1 MVVYFIL
8 IVKTFT
14 LTSGRPIRSSVIPY
28 STITTTKGV
37 KMIRK
42 HHHNRN
48 MTEGP
53 IFGKLFIFAIPI
65 LFTGVLQL
73 LFNAADMAVVG
84 RYAPDGELA
93 VGAVGACT
101 ALINLIVNTA
111 MGMSIGV
118 GVSVAHDIGSG
129 DHARLKK
136 VVHTAVSFSALL
148 GVGVALIGFTFAEP
162 LLRLMGTPESIL
174 PMSVPYMKAYFIGVP
189 ACMVYNYSAAAI
201 RSSGDTTSPL
211 IFLAT
216 SGVVNVLLNLVMV
229 LGFGMGAVGV
239 GIATAASQ
247 YVAMTLALIYMIRTD
262 RLCKIDL
269 KEIKPDSPSVKRILR
284 LGAPSGLSSM
294 LFALSNVLIQ
304 STVNSYGDI
313 VISGHATAANIDGI
327 VYICMY
333 SISQAIIVFAGQNMG
348 AAKFKRLDRVLVCG
362 MSLATLVG
370 VCASSIALLL
380 SKPLLNF
387 FTPGETAV
395 IEAGM
400 RRLIGICAPY
410 FLCGLMDVTSH
421 FNKGIGKQIVPT
433 LIALIG
439 NCLMRV
445 IWIFTI
451 CRIFPGSP
459 DMPNNIYYLY
469 LSYPVTWTI
478 AFVANVIYYLFLR
491 KKLISG
497 RLNIHI

>member
-1 MVVYFIL
+1 
-8 IVKTFT
+8 
-14 LTSGRPIRSSVIPY
+14 
-28 STITTTKGV
+28 
-37 KMIRK
+37 
-42 HHHNRN
+42 

-53 IFGKLFIFAIPI
+53 IFGKLFIFAMPI

-84 RYAPDGELA
+84 RYALDGELA
-93 VGAVGACT
+93 VGAVGACS

-129 DHARLKK
+129 DHDRLKR
-136 VVHTAVSFSALL
+136 VIHTAISFAAML
-148 GVGVALIGFTFAEP
+148 GICVAVIGFTFAEP
-162 LLRLMGTPESIL
+162 LLRLMGTPDNIL
-174 PMSVPYMKAYFIGVP
+174 AMSVPYMKAYFIGVP
-189 ACMVYNYSAAAI
+189 ACMVYNYAAAAI
-201 RSSGDTTSPL
+201 RSSGDTTRPL
-211 IFLAT
+211 IFLAI
-216 SGVVNVLLNLVMV
+216 SGVVNIGLNLVMV
-229 LGFGMGAVGV
+229 LGFGFGAVGV

-247 YVAMTLALIYMIRTD
+247 YVSMILALVYMSRTD
-262 RLCKIDL
+262 KLCHVEL
-269 KEIKPDSPSVKRILR
+269 GSLRPEFRSVKRILR

-313 VISGHATAANIDGI
+313 VISGHATAATIDGV
-327 VYICMY
+327 VYMCMY

-348 AAKFKRLDRVLVCG
+348 AAKFKRLDRVLICG
-362 MSLATLVG
+362 MSLVTLVG
-370 VCASSIALLL
+370 VGASSIALLL
-380 SKPLLNF
+380 SNTLLNF
-387 FTPGETAV
+387 FTPGETEV

-410 FLCGLMDVTSH
+410 FLCGLMDVASH
-421 FNKGIGKQIVPT
+421 FNKGIGKQLVPT

-478 AFVANVIYYLFLR
+478 AFVANVIYYLILR

>member
-1 MVVYFIL
+1 
-8 IVKTFT
+8 
-14 LTSGRPIRSSVIPY
+14 
-28 STITTTKGV
+28 
-37 KMIRK
+37 
-42 HHHNRN
+42 

-53 IFGKLFIFAIPI
+53 IFGKLFIFAMPI

-84 RYAPDGELA
+84 RYALDGELA
-93 VGAVGACT
+93 VGAVGACS

-129 DHARLKK
+129 DHDRLKR
-136 VVHTAVSFSALL
+136 VIHTAISFAAML
-148 GVGVALIGFTFAEP
+148 GICVAVIGFTFAEP
-162 LLRLMGTPESIL
+162 LLRLMGTPDNIL
-174 PMSVPYMKAYFIGVP
+174 AMSVPYMKAYFIGVP
-189 ACMVYNYSAAAI
+189 ACMVYNYAAAAI
-201 RSSGDTTSPL
+201 RSSGDTTRPL

-216 SGVVNVLLNLVMV
+216 SGVVNIGLNLVMV

-247 YVAMTLALIYMIRTD
+247 YVSMILALVYMSRTD
-262 RLCKIDL
+262 KLCHVEL
-269 KEIKPDSPSVKRILR
+269 GSLRPEFRSVKRILR

-313 VISGHATAANIDGI
+313 VISGHATAATIDGV
-327 VYICMY
+327 VYMCMY

-348 AAKFKRLDRVLVCG
+348 AAKFKRLDRVLMCG
-362 MSLATLVG
+362 MSLVTLVG
-370 VCASSIALLL
+370 VGASSIALLL
-380 SKPLLNF
+380 SNTLLNF
-387 FTPGETAV
+387 FTPGETEV

-410 FLCGLMDVTSH
+410 FLCGLMDVASH
-421 FNKGIGKQIVPT
+421 FNKGIGKQLVPT

-469 LSYPVTWTI
+469 LSYPVTWAI
-478 AFVANVIYYLFLR
+478 AFVANVIYYLILR